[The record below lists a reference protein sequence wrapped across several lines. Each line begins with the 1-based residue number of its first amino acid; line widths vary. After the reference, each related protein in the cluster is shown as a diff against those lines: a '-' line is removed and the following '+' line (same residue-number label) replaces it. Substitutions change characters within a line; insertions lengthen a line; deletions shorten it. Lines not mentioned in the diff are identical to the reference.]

1 MKNTFKIQ
9 EIRYMSKGG
18 GMTRVLDEAKRKK
31 WSRDGNS
38 PRSRGGGDGGVD
50 EIEEYD
56 SYFVVGRRNIY
67 VSK

>member
-1 MKNTFKIQ
+1 
-9 EIRYMSKGG
+9 MSKGG